1 MNGKTEGCI
10 AGGTLPGGASG
21 SMEECYENLV
31 TAIVKQAVRDYERIL
46 LQLFS
51 RPTGEKQVRLN
62 MEKVELE
69 VFFHSAW
76 YGTLTDIDGDRL
88 IRTMRS
94 HALDKVKEIIR
105 KKHQK
110 RLKEMGMA
118 AGGADKVS
126 KSAEKV

>member
-1 MNGKTEGCI
+1 MTGMTEGCI

-31 TAIVKQAVRDYERIL
+31 AAIVKQAVRDYERIL
-46 LQLFS
+46 VQLFS
-51 RPTGEKQVRLN
+51 RPAGEKQIRLN

-88 IRTMRS
+88 IRTVRS
-94 HALDKVKEIIR
+94 HALDKTKEMVR
-105 KKHQK
+105 KKNQK
-110 RLKEMGMA
+110 RLKEMEMGM
-118 AGGADKVS
+118 
-126 KSAEKV
+126 SANG

>member
-1 MNGKTEGCI
+1 MTEGCT
-10 AGGTLPGGASG
+10 AGRTLPGGVSC

-31 TAIVKQAVRDYERIL
+31 AAIVKQAVRDYERIL

-88 IRTMRS
+88 IRTVRS
-94 HALDKVKEIIR
+94 HALDKAKEIIR

>member
-1 MNGKTEGCI
+1 MTEGCI
-10 AGGTLPGGASG
+10 AGRTLPGGVSS

-31 TAIVKQAVRDYERIL
+31 AAIVKQAVRDYERIL
-46 LQLFS
+46 VQLFS
-51 RPTGEKQVRLN
+51 RPAGEKQIRLN

-88 IRTMRS
+88 IRTVRS
-94 HALDKVKEIIR
+94 HALDKAKEIIR
-105 KKHQK
+105 RKHQK

-118 AGGADKVS
+118 AGGADKGGR
-126 KSAEKV
+126 SAAKI